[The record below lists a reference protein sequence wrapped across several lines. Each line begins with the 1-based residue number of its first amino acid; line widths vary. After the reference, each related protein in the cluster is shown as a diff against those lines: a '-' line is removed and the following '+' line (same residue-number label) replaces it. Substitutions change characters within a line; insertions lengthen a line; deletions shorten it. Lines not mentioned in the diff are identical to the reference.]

1 MSLELLHHYLP
12 EGRYKWVR
20 SGLTPYS
27 PWFCNLSTQKPYY
40 TSDMK
45 VLCIVDLI
53 NGQWEWTVKVTNWV
67 HNQTWIKGTAEDA
80 VEALR
85 LAEDVADKE
94 WDKLMPDWVKVA
106 LEHKWRPPCQPALAI
121 KPPVTVVK
129 YRGKG
134 G

>member
-20 SGLTPYS
+20 GGLTYS
-27 PWFCNLSTQKPYY
+27 PWSCNLSAQKPFY
-40 TSDMK
+40 TFPMS
-45 VLCIVDLI
+45 VRCQVDLI
-53 NGQWEWTVKVTNWV
+53 DGEWQWTVRVTDWEY
-67 HNQTWIKGTAEDA
+67 NQTWIKGTAEDA

-106 LEHKWRPPCQPALAI
+106 LEHKWGPPCPPALAI
-121 KPPVTVVK
+121 KPPVTVVQ
-129 YRGKG
+129 YSGKG